1 LIGRGKSQFRR
12 KSDGGAEASVGLVEA
27 EVEPVVGR
35 TAAFLV
41 VPPENAATT
50 FSMVTLSI
58 RTLSIK
64 TPSTITLRQ
73 ET

>member
-1 LIGRGKSQFRR
+1 MIGRGKSQFRR

-41 VPPENAATT
+41 VPPESAATT
-50 FSMVTLSI
+50 FSIMTVSIGLLSM
-58 RTLSIK
+58 K
-64 TPSTITLRQ
+64 TDSAQRV
-73 ET
+73 